1 MEERNVTEP
10 HSTAAR
16 PIRLGIIGTGLAV
29 KRLHWPALRHMPNRF
44 TIAGFANRTRATAEE
59 FAAVAGLT
67 MDGYVSDYQALLRRP
82 DIELV
87 LVFVPIAQLLALTRD
102 SLAAGK
108 HVICEKPPGVDLAE
122 ARQFLALEA
131 QYPRQQLMVTENF
144 FYRDDLRLARARVE
158 AGDIGHPRLMVEHW
172 VEQMVPTPGEFSS
185 TPWRYQRP
193 AHRGGPLLDA
203 GVHSV
208 ATMRLLGG
216 DITRVSAR
224 TEWLNPTMEAPSAL
238 AMTFSLASQASGSCT
253 WGFMGSPMPDEVR
266 STRLY
271 GAEGT
276 LIVTRG
282 QVRCVRADG
291 TVEEDRIEPLDTG
304 HYNMYL
310 NIFDALAHGEPVVAT
325 VRQAVENMLVV
336 MQALASADEGAPRD
350 VSAAGIPPAAGGVPL
365 WRPRGAESLFGGLPC
380 RVRRTTH

>member
-1 MEERNVTEP
+1 VTEP
-10 HSTAAR
+10 LSTAAR

-29 KRLHWPALRHMPNRF
+29 RRLHWPALRQMPDRF
-44 TIAGFANRTRATAEE
+44 TIAGFANRTRATAEA
-59 FAAVAGLT
+59 FAAMAGLG
-67 MDGYVSDYQALLRRP
+67 MDGYVADYQALLRRP

-87 LVFVPIAQLLALTRD
+87 LVCVPIAQLLAITRD

-131 QYPRQQLMVTENF
+131 QYPGQRLMMTENF

-158 AGDIGHPRLMVEHW
+158 AGDIGCPRLLVEHW
-172 VEQMVPTPGEFSS
+172 VERMVPTPGEFSS
-185 TPWRYQRP
+185 TPWRYQNP

-208 ATMRLLGG
+208 ATMRLLAG

-224 TEWLNPTMEAPSAL
+224 TEWLNPTMQAPSAL
-238 AMTFSLASQASGSCT
+238 AMTFSLANQASGNCT
-253 WGFMGSPMPDEVR
+253 WGFMGNPMPDEVR

-271 GAEGT
+271 GTEGT

-282 QVRCVRADG
+282 QVRCIHADG
-291 TVEEDRIEPLDTG
+291 TIEEDRIEPLDTG
-304 HYNMYL
+304 HYNMFT
-310 NIFDALAHGEPVVAT
+310 NVFDALVHREPVVAT
-325 VRQAVENMLVV
+325 VRQGIENLLVV
-336 MQALASADEGAPRD
+336 MQALASAEEDTPHEVAVPG
-350 VSAAGIPPAAGGVPL
+350 VPPAAGGVPL
-365 WRPRGAESLFGGLPC
+365 WRPRGAANLFDGLLC